1 MDREREGKSTVDRT
15 ADRQVSTADEAP
27 GSGEDREPTPG
38 DALRSLP
45 TEAQQ
50 RGTRFVSAHAMQAK
64 LFSVYDAAAAAEDA
78 LALVQQQLTLT
89 LDRSYYD
96 ADEIESMADQLD
108 YLLAL
113 DTMDLPD
120 NELASDNELVSEE

>member
-1 MDREREGKSTVDRT
+1 M
-15 ADRQVSTADEAP
+15 
-27 GSGEDREPTPG
+27 
-38 DALRSLP
+38 
-45 TEAQQ
+45 
-50 RGTRFVSAHAMQAK
+50 
-64 LFSVYDAAAAAEDA
+64 
-78 LALVQQQLTLT
+78 
-89 LDRSYYD
+89 DRSYYD